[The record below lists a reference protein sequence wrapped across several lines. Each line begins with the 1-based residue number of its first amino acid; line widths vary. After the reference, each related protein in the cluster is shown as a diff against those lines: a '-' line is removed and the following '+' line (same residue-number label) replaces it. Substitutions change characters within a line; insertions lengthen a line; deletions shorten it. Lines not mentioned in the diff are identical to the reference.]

1 MGEEMI
7 KKYTRI
13 SNIILP
19 NKKINFL
26 AISILFLGFIFGAIF
41 AVIINTNDKTIVMEK
56 INLFINNI
64 NNGQI
69 DSILTFKNSI
79 SINLLYIFIIWI
91 LGLALLGVI
100 FNLFILFIKSFV
112 VSFGM
117 AAFILTFSYKGVILS
132 SIYLLFGQLINIFI
146 VLILTIYSMML
157 SSKLLALIFKN
168 NNSLNIRHFLKNY
181 SLILLFSVIISIIS
195 SLSEAFLLPALIK
208 LLIKLYI

>member
-132 SIYLLFGQLINIFI
+132 SIYLLFGQLVNIFI